1 MHAADIAELL
11 GNWDSADRARVKEV
25 VRASVRALEEVAPGR
40 SVELRVP
47 PFIAVQ
53 VIEGPAHRRGTPK
66 AVIEMDARTWLEL
79 VVGHLSWAEGLRSG
93 RVRASGERADLTPYL
108 PLAVAGHG
116 SYFPTDA

>member
-1 MHAADIAELL
+1 MHADVIVELL
-11 GNWDSADRARVKEV
+11 DEWDSADRAQIKVA
-25 VRASVRALEEVAPGR
+25 VRASVHELERIAPGR

-66 AVIEMDARTWLEL
+66 AVIEVDARTWLEL
-79 VVGHLSWAEGLRSG
+79 AVGHLSWAEGVRLG

-108 PLAVAGHG
+108 PLVHN
-116 SYFPTDA
+116 S

>member
-1 MHAADIAELL
+1 MRTAEIVQLL
-11 GNWDSADRARVKEV
+11 GAWENADRARIKQAVRSSARELEV
-25 VRASVRALEEVAPGR
+25 IAPGR

-79 VVGHLSWAEGLRSG
+79 VVGHLSWAEGVRLG
-93 RVRASGERADLTPYL
+93 RVRASGERADLTPYI
-108 PLAVAGHG
+108 PLVQN
-116 SYFPTDA
+116 S